1 MKIYI
6 GNKNYSSWSLRGWLA
21 VRLSRLPFEE
31 EVIPLDTPEFATR
44 IAEVSPSRLV
54 PVLHDGDVVI
64 WDSLAMIEYLN
75 EKAPGAGYWPSD
87 PAARAKARSVA
98 AEMHSGFTALRGA
111 LPMNIRK
118 HFPNYPLEPDVQ
130 KNIDRIQNVWE
141 ECLDQGPEGGFLF
154 GPFGAADIMYAPV
167 VHRFNGYDVT
177 LRPKPAAYVQTMLA
191 HPYMVEWADAGR
203 AESWVIA
210 ADEVTV

>member
-21 VRLSRLPFEE
+21 VRLAGLPFEE

-75 EKAPGAGYWPSD
+75 EKAPDAGYWPSD
-87 PAARAKARSVA
+87 RATRAKARSVA

-118 HFPNYPLEPDVQ
+118 LFANYPIEPAVQ
-130 KNIDRIQNVWE
+130 KNIDRIQDVWE
-141 ECLDQGPEGGFLF
+141 ECLDQAPDGGFLF
-154 GPFGAADIMYAPV
+154 GALGAADIMYAPV
-167 VHRFNGYDVT
+167 VHRFNGYDVD
-177 LRPKPAAYVQTMLA
+177 LRPKSATYVQTMLA
-191 HPYMVEWADAGR
+191 HPFMVEWADAGR

-210 ADEVTV
+210 ADEVEA

>member
-21 VRLSRLPFEE
+21 VKHSGLPFEE
-31 EVIPLDTPEFATR
+31 EVIPLDTPEFASR
-44 IAEVSPSRLV
+44 IADVSPSRLV

-75 EKAPGAGYWPSD
+75 EKVPGAGFWPSD
-87 PAARAKARSVA
+87 IADRARARSVA

-118 HFPNYPLEPDVQ
+118 QFPNYPIQPDVQ
-130 KNIDRIQNVWE
+130 KNIDRIQHVWE
-141 ECLDQGPEGGFLF
+141 DSLARAPEGGFLF
-154 GPFGAADIMYAPV
+154 GQFGAADIMFAPV
-167 VHRFNGYDVT
+167 VHRFNGYDVA
-177 LRPKPAAYVQTMLA
+177 LRPQSAAYVQAMLA
-191 HPYMVEWADAGR
+191 HSFMAEWADAGR
-203 AESWVIA
+203 AESWVIE
-210 ADEVTV
+210 ADEVSV